1 MDFGAGP
8 RLAPLAGMRPWILL
22 ASLAVAA
29 PALAQP
35 SLAPLAEP
43 AQPETVTTSYRTSTL
58 VADGLS
64 IAAIAA
70 SFASEGPNGRDRAV
84 TGPLLVA
91 GVIGGAWL
99 TPIIHGVRGHGG
111 RAVGSWL
118 LREGAMGLGMI
129 IGVSTANC
137 MGSGDLFCGLDRLGP
152 GLLGGLVV
160 ASVLDAAFLTDETHE
175 RAPAATWSPV
185 IAPRQGGG
193 TVGVAASF

>member
-1 MDFGAGP
+1 
-8 RLAPLAGMRPWILL
+8 MRTWMIL
-22 ASLAVAA
+22 ASLALAT

-43 AQPETVTTSYRTSTL
+43 AQPETVTTSYRAQTM

-64 IAAIAA
+64 IAAILG
-70 SFASEGPNGRDRAV
+70 SFASEGPGGRDSSV

-91 GVIGGAWL
+91 GLIGGAWI
-99 TPIIHGVRGHGG
+99 TPIIHGVRGHAG

-118 LREGAMGLGMI
+118 LREGAMGLGAI
-129 IGVSTANC
+129 IGVASASC
-137 MGSGDLFCGLDRLGP
+137 SADAFLCGFDRIGP
-152 GLLGGLVV
+152 GLVAGLVV

-175 RAPAATWSPV
+175 RAPASSWSPV

-193 TVGVAASF
+193 TIGFAASF